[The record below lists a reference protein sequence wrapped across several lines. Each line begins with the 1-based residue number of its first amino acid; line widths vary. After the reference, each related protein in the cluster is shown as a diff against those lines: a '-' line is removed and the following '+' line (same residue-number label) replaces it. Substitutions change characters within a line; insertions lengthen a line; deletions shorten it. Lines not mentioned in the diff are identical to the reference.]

1 MKIVVLALNI
11 IEIPEILAAFRQ
23 AMFSFSLQHSENKKK
38 YRIIGQKKS
47 FRSKTQKFNK
57 VNVMTHTSFSST

>member
-23 AMFSFSLQHSENKKK
+23 AMFSFSLQQSENKKK
-38 YRIIGQKKS
+38 YRIIGQKNHLDLKHKS
-47 FRSKTQKFNK
+47 LIK
-57 VNVMTHTSFSST
+57 

>member
-23 AMFSFSLQHSENKKK
+23 AMFSFSLQQSENKKK
-38 YRIIGQKKS
+38 PYNRTKKII
-47 FRSKTQKFNK
+47 
-57 VNVMTHTSFSST
+57 